1 MFVATTLKATGIIG
15 AACSVL
21 AAALVWLVV
30 TDPVQVASAVNSGDV
45 TSVVGLLTTA
55 MLDALRAIARYL

>member
-30 TDPVQVASAVNSGDV
+30 TDPVQVATAVNNGDV
-45 TSVVGLLTTA
+45 SSMFGLLTTVV
-55 MLDALRAIARYL
+55 LDALRAVARYL